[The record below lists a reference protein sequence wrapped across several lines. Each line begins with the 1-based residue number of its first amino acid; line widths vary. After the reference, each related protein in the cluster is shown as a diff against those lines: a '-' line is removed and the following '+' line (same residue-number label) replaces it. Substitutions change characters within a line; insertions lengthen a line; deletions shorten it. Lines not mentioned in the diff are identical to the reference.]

1 VTSFVNLTFL
11 PVTLLLFLWLV
22 FILFRLGWS
31 LVTPGRCN
39 VITRRGDTHKG
50 LLDRFRILTL
60 IITVL
65 AHIVIWYLLLRR
77 LNGMFPLG
85 RSR

>member
-1 VTSFVNLTFL
+1 VTRFLILTFL
-11 PVTLLLFLWLV
+11 LVTLLLFLFL
-22 FILFRLGWS
+22 FLRLFRLGLS

-39 VITRRGDTHKG
+39 VITRQANSHKG

-65 AHIVIWYLLLRR
+65 AHIVIWYVLL
-77 LNGMFPLG
+77 G
-85 RSR
+85 